1 MGETFG
7 RVYILGLPPA
17 TFQNWSAKVIIFT
30 SLTLQEMCF
39 HCEVALPS
47 GKWMRSGV
55 PHLPKGIP
63 YTVV

>member
-1 MGETFG
+1 M
-7 RVYILGLPPA
+7 GLPPA